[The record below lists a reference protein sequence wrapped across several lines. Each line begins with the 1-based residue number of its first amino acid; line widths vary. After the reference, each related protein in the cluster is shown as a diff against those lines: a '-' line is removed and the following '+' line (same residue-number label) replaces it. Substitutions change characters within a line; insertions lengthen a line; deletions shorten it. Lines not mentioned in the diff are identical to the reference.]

1 MELILAA
8 VMLVPVRL
16 AEQFSHI
23 ERELGDDWSS
33 AQLVLQIEGRE
44 SRDRAAALL
53 GPINPG
59 RRRDEIRIS
68 TARSGAG
75 HRPDVVRRLLRRVD
89 EEGTTGT
96 LELVASEAEAA
107 PQAAPDQV
115 RPTPTLAAAWDAA
128 VATLPPD
135 WSDVHAEIELTSTD
149 LLDRAAL
156 LLAPLNPTR
165 VDSRPAFRFRVARSF
180 GYGASAAMTRRCL
193 ERLDE
198 AGIKGELSILRVLS
212 DTKPV
217 ATQGPVWYVG
227 GKPV

>member
-1 MELILAA
+1 
-8 VMLVPVRL
+8 MLVPVRL
-16 AEQFSHI
+16 AEQLSHI

-33 AQLVLQIEGRE
+33 AQLMLRIDDRE

-59 RRRDEIRIS
+59 RRRNEIRIS
-68 TARSGAG
+68 TARRGAG

-89 EEGTTGT
+89 EEGVSGT
-96 LELVASEAEAA
+96 LELVSSESVAA
-107 PQAAPDQV
+107 PERAPEAV
-115 RPTPTLAAAWDAA
+115 RPTPTLAEAWDAA
-128 VATLPPD
+128 LETLPPD

-165 VDSRPAFRFRVARSF
+165 VDSRAAFRFRVARSF

-198 AGIKGELSILRVLS
+198 ARIKGGLGILRVLS